1 MPRYERPRVLLA
13 YATFVLIGI
22 AAGGNGVLLLAQM
35 GSYGVDRA
43 TIGIIFFTGSVGF
56 VLAGFHNGSL
66 IHRLGVRVALAVGG
80 GAYVLAGLYLATRPP
95 FAAFVLVQVV
105 LGYASG
111 VLESVLNT
119 YLASLPDA
127 RALLNQLHAF
137 FGVGALLGPVVAS
150 WIVGFAPWTLV
161 YLVLAV
167 AYLPLVIGFL
177 VSYPRRQATGSLAPL
192 PGPPAPLPG
201 PVVPL
206 FEPVVA
212 LSESPAAPAES
223 PAPRR
228 DGGLLGAALR
238 ERGVLLGAAFL
249 AIYVG
254 LEIGMG
260 NWGFSYLVEARGL
273 SSSLAGYS
281 VSGYWLGLTVGRFLI
296 SPIAARIGATTA
308 SMMYACLIGVAA
320 ATTLAWL
327 SPLAILASVAL
338 MLLGF
343 FLGPIFP
350 TTMAIVPQLTEE
362 RLTPAAIG
370 VLNAGSTVGG
380 SALPWLAGAISQATG
395 IWTLLPFT
403 LALGA
408 LQFAAWRPLARRI
421 GTPRVGDEQL
431 SRGLLRGNY
440 ACRGQAPWVRGNGRG
455 WHSTTPIPLPGRG
468 CPPRGD

>member
-1 MPRYERPRVLLA
+1 MPRYARPPVLLA

-22 AAGGNGVLLLAQM
+22 AAGGNGVLLLSQM
-35 GSYGVDRA
+35 GSYGVDRT
-43 TIGIIFFTGSVGF
+43 TIGVIFFTGSVGF

-66 IHRLGVRVALAVGG
+66 IHRFGVRVALAVGG
-80 GAYVLAGLYLATRPP
+80 GAYVLVGLYLATRPP
-95 FAAFVLVQVV
+95 FVAFVLVQVA

-119 YLASLPDA
+119 YLASLNDA

-137 FGVGALLGPVVAS
+137 FGVGALLGPVVAA
-150 WIVGFAPWTLV
+150 WIVGFASWTVV
-161 YLVLAV
+161 YLVLAA

-177 VSYPRRQATGSLAPL
+177 VCYPRQQATGTLAPV
-192 PGPPAPLPG
+192 PGPPTPLTEPA
-201 PVVPL
+201 VP
-206 FEPVVA
+206 

-223 PAPRR
+223 PVALAEVPAARPR
-228 DGGLLGAALR
+228 GGLLGAALR
-238 ERGVLLGAAFL
+238 DRGVLLGAVFL

-273 SSSLAGYS
+273 SRSLAGYS

-296 SPIAARIGATTA
+296 SPVAARIGATTS
-308 SMMYACLIGVAA
+308 SMMYACLIGVVA

-327 SPLAILASVAL
+327 SPFAILASVAL
-338 MLLGF
+338 LLLGF

-362 RLTPAAIG
+362 RLAPAAIG

-380 SALPWLAGAISQATG
+380 SALPWLAGAVSQATG

-408 LQFAAWRPLARRI
+408 LQFAGWRPLARRI
-421 GTPRVGDEQL
+421 STPRSANE
-431 SRGLLRGNY
+431 
-440 ACRGQAPWVRGNGRG
+440 
-455 WHSTTPIPLPGRG
+455 
-468 CPPRGD
+468 

>member
-1 MPRYERPRVLLA
+1 VIPRYARPPVLLA

-22 AAGGNGVLLLAQM
+22 AAGGEGVLLPAQM

-56 VLAGFHNGSL
+56 LLAGFHNGSL
-66 IHRLGVRVALAVGG
+66 IHRFGLRVALTFGG
-80 GAYVLAGLYLATRPP
+80 AAYVLAGLYLATRPP
-95 FAAFVLVQVV
+95 FVAFVLVQVV

-119 YLASLPDA
+119 YLASQPDA

-150 WIVGFAPWTLV
+150 WIVGFASWTVV
-161 YLVLAV
+161 YLVLAA

-177 VSYPRRQATGSLAPL
+177 VSYPRQQAT
-192 PGPPAPLPG
+192 GPPAPLPG
-201 PVVPL
+201 PAVPL
-206 FEPVVA
+206 AEPAVP
-212 LSESPAAPAES
+212 LPEPPAAPSEL

-228 DGGLLGAALR
+228 GGGLLGAALR

-249 AIYVG
+249 AVYVG

-273 SSSLAGYS
+273 TRSLAGYS
-281 VSGYWLGLTVGRFLI
+281 VSAYWLGLTVGRFLI

-308 SMMYACLIGVAA
+308 SMMYVCLIGVVA

-350 TTMAIVPQLTEE
+350 TTMAIVPRLTEE
-362 RLTPAAIG
+362 RLAPAAIG

-403 LALGA
+403 LVLGA
-408 LQFAAWRPLARRI
+408 LQFAGWRPLARRI
-421 GTPRVGDEQL
+421 SAPASPMSSDQ
-431 SRGLLRGNY
+431 
-440 ACRGQAPWVRGNGRG
+440 GQADIRA
-455 WHSTTPIPLPGRG
+455 STQ
-468 CPPRGD
+468 PPSSARADGQVG

>member
-1 MPRYERPRVLLA
+1 MPRYARSPVLLA

-35 GSYGVDRA
+35 GSYNVDRA
-43 TIGIIFFTGSVGF
+43 TIGVIFFTGSIGF

-66 IHRLGVRVALAVGG
+66 IHRFGVRVALAVGG
-80 GAYVLAGLYLATRPP
+80 GAYALAGLYLATRPP
-95 FAAFVLVQVV
+95 FVAFVLVQVA

-150 WIVGFAPWTLV
+150 WIVGFASWTVV
-161 YLVLAV
+161 YLVLAA

-177 VSYPRRQATGSLAPL
+177 ASYPRQQAPPVALAEL
-192 PGPPAPLPG
+192 PAPG
-201 PVVPL
+201 
-206 FEPVVA
+206 
-212 LSESPAAPAES
+212 
-223 PAPRR
+223 RG
-228 DGGLLGAALR
+228 GGLLGAALR

-249 AIYVG
+249 AVYVG

-273 SSSLAGYS
+273 SRSLAGYS

-296 SPIAARIGATTA
+296 SPIAARIGASTV
-308 SMMYACLIGVAA
+308 SMMYACLIGVVA

-327 SPLAILASVAL
+327 SPAAVLASVAL

-362 RLTPAAIG
+362 RLAPAAIG

-380 SALPWLAGAISQATG
+380 SALPWLAGAVSQAAG

-408 LQFAAWRPLARRI
+408 LQFAGWRPLARRVS
-421 GTPRVGDEQL
+421 TPGHQCPSKRAGKL
-431 SRGLLRGNY
+431 G
-440 ACRGQAPWVRGNGRG
+440 ACRRTGPERSPTHCGTVA
-455 WHSTTPIPLPGRG
+455 STRICTTRASTSTASAS
-468 CPPRGD
+468 